1 LYFLG
6 VIYSYK
12 IVIQLIGVVLA
23 FSIRKVK
30 IKGLND
36 SKEISIILY
45 ISSIILVIVIVITL
59 ALGDYI
65 NVGGGVFSL
74 GISTGST
81 VVLGF
86 IFIPKMVG
94 LYRDPRG
101 EKIFEISRSVSTS
114 NPMSNSVTPNNATET
129 SNTAANLRKKITELE
144 RRLAQLHIKSTEVKA
159 SDDNTG

>member
-1 LYFLG
+1 MYFLG

-45 ISSIILVIVIVITL
+45 VTSIILVIVIVITL

-65 NVGGGVFSL
+65 NVSGSIFSL
-74 GISTGST
+74 GISTAST

-86 IFIPKMVG
+86 IFVPKVRMPV
-94 LYRDPRG
+94 
-101 EKIFEISRSVSTS
+101 
-114 NPMSNSVTPNNATET
+114 
-129 SNTAANLRKKITELE
+129 NL
-144 RRLAQLHIKSTEVKA
+144 
-159 SDDNTG
+159 

>member
-1 LYFLG
+1 MVILG

-45 ISSIILVIVIVITL
+45 VTSIILVIVIVITL

-65 NVGGGVFSL
+65 NVSGSIFSL
-74 GISTGST
+74 GISTAST

-86 IFIPKMVG
+86 IFVPKVRMPV
-94 LYRDPRG
+94 
-101 EKIFEISRSVSTS
+101 
-114 NPMSNSVTPNNATET
+114 
-129 SNTAANLRKKITELE
+129 NL
-144 RRLAQLHIKSTEVKA
+144 
-159 SDDNTG
+159 

>member
-1 LYFLG
+1 LVILG

-45 ISSIILVIVIVITL
+45 ITSIILVIVIVITL

-65 NVGGGVFSL
+65 NVSGSIFSL
-74 GISTGST
+74 GVSTATT

-86 IFIPKMVG
+86 IFIPKVRMPV
-94 LYRDPRG
+94 
-101 EKIFEISRSVSTS
+101 
-114 NPMSNSVTPNNATET
+114 
-129 SNTAANLRKKITELE
+129 NL
-144 RRLAQLHIKSTEVKA
+144 
-159 SDDNTG
+159 

>member
-1 LYFLG
+1 MYFLG

-12 IVIQLIGVVLA
+12 IVIQLIGVILA

-45 ISSIILVIVIVITL
+45 VTSIILVIVIVITL

-65 NVGGGVFSL
+65 NVSGSIFSL
-74 GISTGST
+74 GISTAST

-86 IFIPKMVG
+86 IFVPKVRMPV
-94 LYRDPRG
+94 
-101 EKIFEISRSVSTS
+101 
-114 NPMSNSVTPNNATET
+114 
-129 SNTAANLRKKITELE
+129 NL
-144 RRLAQLHIKSTEVKA
+144 
-159 SDDNTG
+159 

>member
-1 LYFLG
+1 MQEEGFRVISNVSTCYSHARLYFLG

-45 ISSIILVIVIVITL
+45 ITSTILLIVIVITL
-59 ALGDYI
+59 ALGNYI
-65 NVGGGVFSL
+65 NVSGSIFSL
-74 GISTGST
+74 GISTAST

-86 IFIPKMVG
+86 IFVPKVRMPV
-94 LYRDPRG
+94 
-101 EKIFEISRSVSTS
+101 
-114 NPMSNSVTPNNATET
+114 
-129 SNTAANLRKKITELE
+129 NL
-144 RRLAQLHIKSTEVKA
+144 
-159 SDDNTG
+159 

>member
-1 LYFLG
+1 MVILV

-12 IVIQLIGVVLA
+12 IVIQLIGVVLS

-45 ISSIILVIVIVITL
+45 VTSIILVIVIVITL

-65 NVGGGVFSL
+65 NVSGSIFSL
-74 GISTGST
+74 GISTAST

-86 IFIPKMVG
+86 IFVPKVRMPV
-94 LYRDPRG
+94 
-101 EKIFEISRSVSTS
+101 
-114 NPMSNSVTPNNATET
+114 
-129 SNTAANLRKKITELE
+129 NL
-144 RRLAQLHIKSTEVKA
+144 
-159 SDDNTG
+159 